1 VNNSA
6 PLLEVRDVAKR
17 FGSVIAL
24 RSATLTINAGE
35 VHALM
40 GANGAGKST
49 LVKILTG
56 VFMPDRGSIA
66 IKGLVQSFRSP
77 AEARRAGVVSVY
89 QDPAL
94 VPDLTVTDNM
104 RLADVALSSVRRWL
118 EELGVEGLPFDSF
131 VRDLPY
137 PILRLIDL
145 ARALASDPAIL
156 LLDEITAALP
166 IDLSERVFHV
176 IRLWR
181 ERGHSVIF
189 ISHRMAEVAALC
201 DRTTVLRDG
210 VVVGVTDSA
219 RGSEDRIV
227 SLMLGEDRAKPAA
240 QANVRSQA
248 PSFSTQIPA
257 LEVRNLRLG
266 LVLNGISFRLQAG
279 EVLGVAALEGQ
290 GQQELFD
297 CIAGV
302 RTPDEGEI
310 LADGRVLRL
319 RHPADAISSGV
330 VMVPANRLQAL
341 LQQRSIRENI
351 ALPSFRNLSKW
362 GPIPMREE
370 RDRVAAAVRRL
381 QIDTRAESE
390 VSRLS
395 GGNQQKVVIAR
406 WVAHGFKTLLCFDA
420 TRGIDIGTKHQIYGL
435 VRELA
440 AAGSAVLVF
449 TSELPEISLVC
460 DRVIVLFGGRIVDEM
475 PADAADEETLLR
487 AAHGLATSEAHGA

>member
-1 VNNSA
+1 
-6 PLLEVRDVAKR
+6 
-17 FGSVIAL
+17 
-24 RSATLTINAGE
+24 
-35 VHALM
+35 
-40 GANGAGKST
+40 
-49 LVKILTG
+49 
-56 VFMPDRGSIA
+56 
-66 IKGLVQSFRSP
+66 
-77 AEARRAGVVSVY
+77 
-89 QDPAL
+89 
-94 VPDLTVTDNM
+94 
-104 RLADVALSSVRRWL
+104 
-118 EELGVEGLPFDSF
+118 
-131 VRDLPY
+131 
-137 PILRLIDL
+137 
-145 ARALASDPAIL
+145 
-156 LLDEITAALP
+156 
-166 IDLSERVFHV
+166 
-176 IRLWR
+176 
-181 ERGHSVIF
+181 
-189 ISHRMAEVAALC
+189 
-201 DRTTVLRDG
+201 
-210 VVVGVTDSA
+210 
-219 RGSEDRIV
+219 
-227 SLMLGEDRAKPAA
+227 
-240 QANVRSQA
+240 
-248 PSFSTQIPA
+248 
-257 LEVRNLRLG
+257 
-266 LVLNGISFRLQAG
+266 
-279 EVLGVAALEGQ
+279 
-290 GQQELFD
+290 
-297 CIAGV
+297 V
-302 RTPDEGEI
+302 RTPDEGAI
-310 LADGRVLRL
+310 LADGSVLRL
-319 RHPADAISSGV
+319 RHPADAISSGL